1 MNCGILYTIHSK
13 SVRFV
18 NMNILITDLSRK
30 TTEDELN
37 KLFTVYG
44 TVSSTTI
51 IMDKKTGKSKGFGF
65 IEMDDI
71 KEATQ
76 AIKKLHKT
84 KVNGQK
90 ISVKKTADKK

>member
-1 MNCGILYTIHSK
+1 
-13 SVRFV
+13 
-18 NMNILITDLSRK
+18 MNIRITDLSRK

-37 KLFTVYG
+37 KLFAAYG

-65 IEMDDI
+65 VEMANE
-71 KEATQ
+71 KEALL

-84 KVNGQK
+84 RFNGEK
-90 ISVKKTADKK
+90 ITVKKTEDKK